1 MAKACLKRGAM
12 HHMMKK
18 WIALFLLVALIGG
31 GQMMTG
37 HAQAEDV
44 WMLAV
49 HVGKGD
55 ALLIGVDGEVCLI
68 DTGYPNV
75 RGRIL
80 TAMKYMGVSELSGV
94 FITHTDKDHVGG
106 LEWLSDSDIPV
117 RAWYA
122 SAMYLDTSEKKHPL
136 AVAASK
142 RGMEA
147 QWLKAGDRVP
157 IGSAVFNVL
166 APIEMANDKDDNNSL
181 VMMLESAEGR
191 ILLTG
196 DIEIPAA
203 ETLLD
208 SGAPLKCD
216 VLKVAN
222 HGDSDAA
229 SQEFMQAA
237 SPKAAVISTSSA
249 EKEDTPS
256 AKVLRLLQKVNA
268 VVACTQDAELGVLV
282 RLKGGEPTIDLL
294 DMSGTST
301 GAVIESVDAEE
312 DSIILANTG
321 SETVDL
327 TDWYLYSVPGNEMMV
342 FPKGTTIEPGK
353 KLTVGTLSTEGGA
366 DVTWPDK
373 KVINKKKTDTLT
385 LYDAYGV
392 AVSEKDN
399 GL

>member
-1 MAKACLKRGAM
+1 
-12 HHMMKK
+12 MMKK
-18 WIALFLLVALIGG
+18 WIALFLLTALIGG
-31 GQMMTG
+31 GLMING
-37 HAQAEDV
+37 HAMAEDV

-55 ALLIGVDGEVCLI
+55 ALLIGVDDAVCLV
-68 DTGYPNV
+68 DTGYPHV

-106 LEWLSDSDIPV
+106 LEWLSASGIPV
-117 RAWYA
+117 KAWYA

-136 AVAASK
+136 AIAAGE
-142 RGMEA
+142 RGMKP
-147 QWLKAGDRVP
+147 QWLKAGDRIP
-157 IGSAVFNVL
+157 LGSAMLEVL
-166 APIEMANDKDDNNSL
+166 APIEMADDKDDNNSL
-181 VMMLESAEGR
+181 VMMLETAEGR

-203 ETLLD
+203 EKLID
-208 SGAPLKCD
+208 SGASVKCD

-237 SPKAAVISTSSA
+237 SPKAAVISTSSV
-249 EKEDTPS
+249 EKEGTPS
-256 AKVLRLLQKVNA
+256 AKVLRLLQKINA

-282 RLKGGEPTIDLL
+282 RLKGGEPTVELV
-294 DMSGTST
+294 DMTGTTT
-301 GAVIESVDAEE
+301 GMVIQSVETQD
-312 DSIILANTG
+312 DSIVLANTG

-327 TDWYLYSVPGNEMMV
+327 TDWYLYSVPGNEMMI
-342 FPKGTTIEPGK
+342 FPAGTKIGPGER
-353 KLTVGTLSTEGGA
+353 LTVGTLSTEGDA
-366 DVTWPDK
+366 DVTWQDK
-373 KVINKKKTDTLT
+373 KVINQKKTDTLT
-385 LYDAYGV
+385 LYDPYGF

>member
-1 MAKACLKRGAM
+1 
-12 HHMMKK
+12 MMKK

-31 GQMMTG
+31 GQMITG

-181 VMMLESAEGR
+181 VMMLESDQFCREGR
-191 ILLTG
+191 HAVG
-196 DIEIPAA
+196 Q
-203 ETLLD
+203 
-208 SGAPLKCD
+208 GAQTAPE
-216 VLKVAN
+216 
-222 HGDSDAA
+222 
-229 SQEFMQAA
+229 SQ
-237 SPKAAVISTSSA
+237 
-249 EKEDTPS
+249 
-256 AKVLRLLQKVNA
+256 
-268 VVACTQDAELGVLV
+268 C
-282 RLKGGEPTIDLL
+282 GG
-294 DMSGTST
+294 G
-301 GAVIESVDAEE
+301 
-312 DSIILANTG
+312 
-321 SETVDL
+321 
-327 TDWYLYSVPGNEMMV
+327 LYAGCRAGCSRAP
-342 FPKGTTIEPGK
+342 
-353 KLTVGTLSTEGGA
+353 EGRRA
-366 DVTWPDK
+366 D
-373 KVINKKKTDTLT
+373 
-385 LYDAYGV
+385 G
-392 AVSEKDN
+392 
-399 GL
+399 

>member
-1 MAKACLKRGAM
+1 
-12 HHMMKK
+12 MMKK

-31 GQMMTG
+31 GQMITG

-117 RAWYA
+117 RA
-122 SAMYLDTSEKKHPL
+122 
-136 AVAASK
+136 
-142 RGMEA
+142 
-147 QWLKAGDRVP
+147 

-208 SGAPLKCD
+208 SGASLKCD

-282 RLKGGEPTIDLL
+282 RLKGGEPTVDLL

-366 DVTWPDK
+366 DVTWPAK

-385 LYDAYGV
+385 LYDAYGF